1 MNRDELATFIY
12 KHKESDD
19 FTGGIDETQVNS
31 VQSELGLKL
40 PESYKWFL
48 TNYGSGGLFGVN
60 ILGVGKLNRATVVVK
75 TKRYQD
81 LGMSENLVVVEDIGE
96 YAYYLD
102 TSDMENNECPVIA
115 WNRHGGLDDY
125 NTATNFFEFL
135 SQKLLN
141 SKKVWE
147 EEF

>member
-1 MNRDELATFIY
+1 MNRDGLTTFIY
-12 KHKESDD
+12 KQQESDD
-19 FTGGIDETQVNS
+19 FTGGIDETQVNI
-31 VQSELGLKL
+31 VQSELGLEL

-60 ILGVGKLNRATVVVK
+60 ILGVARLNSATVVVK
-75 TKRYQD
+75 TKKYQD

-96 YAYYLD
+96 YAYCLD
-102 TSDMENNECPVIA
+102 TSDMENNECPVIV

-125 NTATNFFEFL
+125 NTATNFYEFL
-135 SQKLLN
+135 SQKSLN

-147 EEF
+147 EGF